1 MIDQF
6 PSQAHRVVA
15 DGVRFND
22 SVPLINHD
30 NVIIQKGIIF
40 KTMDMMKIWLVEY
53 VVFHHCPFMVKHSDE
68 NKRYVLTCRCGCPW
82 TIHARKGKDA
92 SWRITSVVQPHT
104 CLTNVD
110 DRNHAQLSS
119 RFISHRL
126 VNIIKNHPLM
136 TVAALIEVVM
146 VAWGYGVKY
155 GRAWRTK
162 DRALKLIYGD
172 WAEAYKHLPAML
184 HSMKA
189 KNLGMHFEYVP
200 QT

>member
-1 MIDQF
+1 
-6 PSQAHRVVA
+6 
-15 DGVRFND
+15 
-22 SVPLINHD
+22 
-30 NVIIQKGIIF
+30 
-40 KTMDMMKIWLVEY
+40 
-53 VVFHHCPFMVKHSDE
+53 
-68 NKRYVLTCRCGCPW
+68 
-82 TIHARKGKDA
+82 
-92 SWRITSVVQPHT
+92 
-104 CLTNVD
+104 VD

-136 TVAALIEVVM
+136 IVVALIEVVM

-155 GRAWRTK
+155 GRAWRAK

-172 WAEAYKHLPAML
+172 WAEAYEHLPAML